1 MEATM
6 SARKRYAGSA
16 TWVERLGT
24 AALLAWWVL
33 AIGGLLS

>member
-1 MEATM
+1 MQATM
-6 SARKRYAGSA
+6 SARKRCVGSA

-24 AALLAWWVL
+24 AALFAWWVL